1 MDYSAANAGLWNFIV
16 QVGLLAGAILLAHFL
31 YRSIKPIRKTM
42 LPVAVLAGF
51 GVFGKV
57 VCSFLML
64 FGRLELL
71 PMFILFTRSAW
82 HKY

>member
-1 MDYSAANAGLWNFIV
+1 MVTAPPRRRALRGLILCLAV
-16 QVGLLAGAILLAHFL
+16 CAVLALLLILRAKEHRRTAL
-31 YRSIKPIRKTM
+31 RWI
-42 LPVAVLAGF
+42 LAGF

-82 HKY
+82 RKY